1 MYIKFAQIMKWHI
14 GAVVFSSQKSTKTSN
29 GVSQKK
35 FLEIFYVAVGCR
47 YQNCNFTLKQV
58 I

>member
-1 MYIKFAQIMKWHI
+1 MKWHI

-35 FLEIFYVAVGCR
+35 FLEIFYVAVGI
-47 YQNCNFTLKQV
+47 KIV
-58 I
+58 ISR